1 MVDSVGKSK
10 NSKHNNLTLG
20 PFVSIRWTFPS
31 TNFFGIFGIID
42 DIPFYYN
49 NTVIKSTTK
58 LRKKL

>member
-31 TNFFGIFGIID
+31 TNFMTLSQVFRVTNVEF
-42 DIPFYYN
+42 
-49 NTVIKSTTK
+49 
-58 LRKKL
+58 

>member
-31 TNFFGIFGIID
+31 TNFFGIIV